1 MKQRTPITVL
11 TGADEEVLQW
21 LSGALPSTAYVVH
34 DPKLLEGPLEFT
46 ACACCRTGTSITRS
60 LMDLF
65 RRQSTG
71 EVPEF
76 ERIILTAEAGQGSE
90 TLSELA
96 RSPMA
101 AAYCRIASFATL
113 DTDADALIADHRLQ
127 PEVLDRFDWLEARTL
142 PRPCDPPRSMRAEGD
157 QSLESFVIGW
167 DEPHSIDAVGGWLQD
182 LIERVGNRLLRLHGS
197 VQSGEGLFGIQ
208 ASGHA
213 LAPPI
218 GGLPVSA
225 PGTRLRFV
233 TIGLEPGDVLPGW
246 PAAAAR
252 EDQAGRPTDNWRGA
266 RNG

>member
-1 MKQRTPITVL
+1 
-11 TGADEEVLQW
+11 
-21 LSGALPSTAYVVH
+21 
-34 DPKLLEGPLEFT
+34 
-46 ACACCRTGTSITRS
+46 
-60 LMDLF
+60 MDLF
-65 RRQSTG
+65 RRQSAG

-76 ERIILTAEAGQGSE
+76 DRIILTAEAGQGGE

-101 AAYCRIASFATL
+101 AAYCRIASFATFDD
-113 DTDADALIADHRLQ
+113 DTDALIADYRLG
-127 PEVLDRFDWLEARTL
+127 PEALDRFDWLEARAL
-142 PRPCDPPRSMRAEGD
+142 PRPEASPRSMRAEGD
-157 QSLESFVIGW
+157 QSLETFVIGW
-167 DEPHSIDAVGGWLQD
+167 DELHSIDAVGGWLQD

-218 GGLPVSA
+218 GDLPVSD

-233 TIGLEPGDVLPGW
+233 TIGLEPGDVLPSW

-252 EDQAGRPTDNWRGA
+252 DDPAGRFKLKELNGSA
-266 RNG
+266 R